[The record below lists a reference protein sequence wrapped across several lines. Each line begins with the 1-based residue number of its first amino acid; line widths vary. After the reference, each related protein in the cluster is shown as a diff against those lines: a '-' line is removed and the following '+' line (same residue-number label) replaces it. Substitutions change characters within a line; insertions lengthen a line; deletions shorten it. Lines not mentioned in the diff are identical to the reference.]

1 MQCYTG
7 TETHSMFFSCLDK
20 EAQEYQV
27 GQILTIYGRAVYDTS
42 AKQTVAVVEVRFRL

>member
-1 MQCYTG
+1 
-7 TETHSMFFSCLDK
+7 MFFSCLDK